1 MLHPHNIAERSLPY
15 GQRGFTLVEIMIVV
29 VIVGISAALAVPNFT
44 AMYARHELYQATTSL
59 YNQFYYARLEA
70 IKRNTTVV
78 MNPIP
83 NPSSGGRMDF
93 NTPTATVGVQTLP
106 PGVRFFKL
114 PTPGVDPPL
123 AFTPRGLS
131 TSPQTARTIQL
142 ASVQDPT
149 LIYSI
154 TLASSGKVSWCN
166 QKIDPCLVNQ

>member
-1 MLHPHNIAERSLPY
+1 MKRSLRH
-15 GQRGFTLVEIMIVV
+15 GQQGFTLVEIMIVV

-44 AMYARHELYQATTSL
+44 VMYARHELYQATTSL
-59 YNQFYYARLEA
+59 YNQFQYARLEA
-70 IKRNTTVV
+70 IKRNTTIVT
-78 MNPIP
+78 NPVP
-83 NPSSGGRMDF
+83 NPSGGGRMDF
-93 NTPTATVGVQTLP
+93 NTPTAIVGTQSLP
-106 PGVRFFKL
+106 PGVRFFLL

-166 QKIDPCLVNQ
+166 LRIDPCLRNQ